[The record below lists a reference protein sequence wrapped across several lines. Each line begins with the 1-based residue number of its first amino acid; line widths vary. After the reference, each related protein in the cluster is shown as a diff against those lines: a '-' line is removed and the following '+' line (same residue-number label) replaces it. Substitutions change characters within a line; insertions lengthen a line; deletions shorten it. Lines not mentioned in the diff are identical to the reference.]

1 MSDKNKTTKLFSFRL
16 DVTLMEKVRQR
27 AEQEEL
33 TVTQLVHRYLKA
45 GVGEAPQKTNSVHS
59 SKAAILTQL
68 VKLLS
73 DGEGAVPDEY
83 SPKIQGELETI
94 TQQIEN
100 IGQQM
105 NSLSQQV
112 AQLTASANSNESPD
126 LSCQPNSSS
135 HQML

>member
-1 MSDKNKTTKLFSFRL
+1 MPDKNKTTKLFSFRL
-16 DVTLMEKVRQR
+16 DVALMEKVRQR
-27 AEQEEL
+27 ADQEEL
-33 TVTQLVHRYLKA
+33 TVTQLVHRYLKD
-45 GVGEAPQKTNSVHS
+45 GVGEAPQKTNSVYS

-68 VKLLS
+68 VRLLS
-73 DGEGAVPDEY
+73 DSEGVVPEECP
-83 SPKIQGELETI
+83 PKIQGELATI

-112 AQLTASANSNESPD
+112 AQLTANANSNKSHD
-126 LSCQPNSSS
+126 LSCPPNSSS